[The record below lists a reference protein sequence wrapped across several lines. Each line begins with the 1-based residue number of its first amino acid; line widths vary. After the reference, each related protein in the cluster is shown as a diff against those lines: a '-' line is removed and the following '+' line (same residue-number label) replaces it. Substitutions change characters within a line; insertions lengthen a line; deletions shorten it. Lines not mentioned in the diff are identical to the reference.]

1 VRIICESRD
10 SPIGLRDG
18 IVLRLALFKSGK
30 MPIYYF
36 WRVSIFPSCA
46 WPADL
51 LSKLLGVL
59 LMDLLMLYF
68 GAIKAVV
75 EGVPTSLAGLG
86 QAERDPW
93 MTLLVLVAQYT
104 LIVIVMT
111 FQLCYLWRRVWE
123 N

>member
-1 VRIICESRD
+1 
-10 SPIGLRDG
+10 
-18 IVLRLALFKSGK
+18 
-30 MPIYYF
+30 
-36 WRVSIFPSCA
+36 
-46 WPADL
+46 
-51 LSKLLGVL
+51 
-59 LMDLLMLYF
+59 MDLLMLYF

-86 QAERDPW
+86 QAERDLW